1 MRGQCVDG
9 HGEGVW
15 GTRGPS
21 RPGAGGPHVGF
32 PLIPID
38 KAEIKR
44 TYHRRVEQKPDST
57 DEQANRQWN
66 ALYGR
71 ARLMLDD
78 DGVAQESRRKETAAR
93 KLKRAGLDAPPVD
106 IALVKR
112 TLLAYAATKRYSLA
126 LESTAATKDEMNLA
140 YDLWPESKTVY
151 EYVQRMRDEARS
163 QDMEEVSD
171 LAADKLKV
179 LLRDDK
185 GKCLVNAKL
194 VMQTLERLD
203 SKRFGEDVAKSNGAK
218 RGGDGE
224 PMVYQISNVQ
234 MNLIG
239 GDAVRAALPSGGV
252 VDVDA
257 VVKAL
262 EGGGNG

>member
-1 MRGQCVDG
+1 MKQR
-9 HGEGVW
+9 HN
-15 GTRGPS
+15 S
-21 RPGAGGPHVGF
+21 
-32 PLIPID
+32 I
-38 KAEIKR
+38 
-44 TYHRRVEQKPDST
+44 
-57 DEQANRQWN
+57 DEQWD

-71 ARLMLDD
+71 ARLMLDE
-78 DGVAQESRRKETAAR
+78 DGVAAESRRRETAER

-106 IALVKR
+106 LDLVKR
-112 TLLAYAATKRYSLA
+112 TLLEYARTKRYALA

-151 EYVQRMRDEARS
+151 EYVQRMRDTARS
-163 QDMEEVSD
+163 QEMDEVAD
-171 LAADKLKV
+171 IATDKLKV

-194 VMQTLERLD
+194 VMSTLERLD
-203 SKRFGEDVAKSNGAK
+203 RKRFLVDGAAKVAAKDVGS
-218 RGGDGE
+218 D

-239 GDAVRAALPSGGV
+239 NDALRSALPAGGV

-257 VVKAL
+257 VVRAL
-262 EGGGNG
+262 EGGSDG